1 MQPTPQLSPKTE
13 TTIKPF
19 KAIVNLTVTVE
30 HDIDGVEETT
40 AVLTTNPSA
49 RDWLKRK
56 TETVF
61 GAILDIVQ
69 HGFPPPMGI
78 PDMNFPI
85 GEPMDEQPAEP
96 QPQPVP
102 NDGEVSTDQP

>member
-1 MQPTPQLSPKTE
+1 MQPTPQLSPETE
-13 TTIKPF
+13 TTNEPF
-19 KAIVNLTVTVE
+19 KAVVNLTISVE

-49 RDWLKRK
+49 RAWLKRK

-61 GAILDIVQ
+61 GAILDFVQ
-69 HGFPPPMGI
+69 HGFPPPTGMQ
-78 PDMNFPI
+78 DMNFPI
-85 GEPMDEQPAEP
+85 DEPMDEQPAEL

-102 NDGEVSTDQP
+102 NDGQVSLDQP